1 MPQLVKFNQ
10 IIKQEK
16 KEKQIVVIAIGCLS
30 DEIEKKWPDSSKF

>member
-16 KEKQIVVIAIGCLS
+16 KEKQIVVTSIGCLS
-30 DEIEKKWPDSSKF
+30 DEI